1 MDIVILFFISSVLLV
16 YTLVPAFLAK
26 RPLTLEVSVQERQR
40 NALKQEKI
48 SNLRAIKD
56 IDFELATG
64 KISEDDHEEL
74 KTLYSLRVADILD
87 AEKRLQEERS

>member
-40 NALKQEKI
+40 NALKQEK
-48 SNLRAIKD
+48 SVTSGLSR
-56 IDFELATG
+56 
-64 KISEDDHEEL
+64 
-74 KTLYSLRVADILD
+74 ILILNW
-87 AEKRLQEERS
+87 RPERSARMIMRN